1 MDSLHTF
8 ALLLALSYLG
18 LSVVCFAVYAND
30 KAAARRGGRRT
41 PERTLLAL
49 ALLGGWPGAL
59 LAQRRLRHKTSK
71 AAFQR
76 IFWLAVVL
84 NVAACAWL
92 VRAVPVWS

>member
-1 MDSLHTF
+1 MAAIHILAS
-8 ALLLALSYLG
+8 LLALAYLG

-30 KAAARRGGRRT
+30 KDAARRGRRRT

-49 ALLGGWPGAL
+49 ALVGGWPGAL

-71 AAFQR
+71 ATFQR
-76 IFWLAVVL
+76 VFWLAVAL

-92 VRAVPVWS
+92 VWALPVWN